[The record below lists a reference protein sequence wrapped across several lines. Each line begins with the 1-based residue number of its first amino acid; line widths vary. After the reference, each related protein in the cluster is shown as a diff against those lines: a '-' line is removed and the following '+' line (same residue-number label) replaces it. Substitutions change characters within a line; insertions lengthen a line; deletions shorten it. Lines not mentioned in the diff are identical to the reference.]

1 MIKRKNFTFE
11 KALEHCKSKREKIN
25 PNSGFVSQ
33 LKKYEEIQKEKEI

>member
-25 PNSGFVSQ
+25 PNEGFKIQ
-33 LKKYEEIQKEKEI
+33 LKKYEEIQNKI